1 MSATTDLQKALR
13 QIIKAKPGVKAVE
26 NTQHYKPENVFA

>member
-1 MSATTDLQKALR
+1 MSAITELQKVV
-13 QIIKAKPGVKAVE
+13 QPFNKAKPGVKAVE